1 MRQST
6 YPLERD
12 LGMRYYASDADGI
25 GGRLRAA
32 PTDFIVEEIPIENK
46 GGTTGPFLI
55 CRLTKTNWELQHAV
69 KEIAKRLGI
78 SHRRIGWAGTKDRNA
93 ITTQWISLYNITPEQ
108 VNAVQMKDIV
118 LEPLRSSNEALSLG
132 DLLGN
137 RFDLVIRDC
146 EVPDLAAR
154 VDTITGT
161 VREGV
166 PNYFGLQRFGAIR
179 PVTHTVGEWI
189 LKGDYEQAVMTYI
202 GLPFPSE
209 NETTRT
215 TRQAFLDSR
224 DPGPALKEF
233 PVQMN
238 YERAMLQHIYNNPGD
253 YAGALRELPPKLLS
267 MFVSAFQSYLFNCA
281 LSQRFDD
288 GHQLTEPVPGDHLVF
303 ANGRT
308 DTVTAVNAGAAAMH
322 IKRGRCSIALF
333 MPGKEMAAGK
343 GGTAGPV
350 IDALLAEHGITR
362 EDFGRAARFVETKF
376 EGAYRPISLRAD
388 IESAPEGNAVR
399 LKFTLPPGH
408 YATTVCREYMK
419 ADPVRMI

>member
-32 PTDFIVEEIPIENK
+32 PSDFIVEEIPLEGK
-46 GGTTGPFLI
+46 GGDTGPFLI

-93 ITTQWISLYNITPEQ
+93 ITTQWISLYNVTAEQ
-108 VNAVQMKDIV
+108 VRAVQLKDIV
-118 LEPLRSSNEALSLG
+118 LEPLRNANEALSLG
-132 DLLGN
+132 SLQGN
-137 RFDLVIRDC
+137 RFELVIRDA
-146 EVPDLAAR
+146 EPADLAPR
-154 VDTITGT
+154 VAAITET
-161 VREGV
+161 VRNGV

-189 LKGDYEQAVMTYI
+189 LRGDYEQAVLTYI

-209 NETTRT
+209 NEGVRATRS
-215 TRQAFLDSR
+215 AFLETR
-224 DPGPALKEF
+224 DPAPALREL

-238 YERAMLQHIYNNPGD
+238 YERAMLQHLHNNQGD

-267 MFVSAFQSYLFNCA
+267 MFVSAFQSWIFNSA
-281 LSQRFDD
+281 LSQRFDE
-288 GHQLTEPVPGDHLVF
+288 GHTLTGPVPGDHLIF

-308 DTVTAVNAGAAAMH
+308 DTVTPANVSAASIH
-322 IKRGRCSIALF
+322 IRRGRCSIALF
-333 MPGKEMAAGK
+333 MPGKDTEK
-343 GGTAGPV
+343 GTMPV
-350 IDALLAEHGITR
+350 EPVMNALLQEKGITPD
-362 EDFGRAARFVETKF
+362 DFSRASRFVQTKF
-376 EGAYRPISLRAD
+376 EGAYRPISLNAG
-388 IESAPEGNAVR
+388 IESAIEGSAVH